1 MYKRHAYAYQFFSF
15 EIKNATKC
23 EEKITLRHV
32 VKNYFLELRS
42 IAARITT
49 VLIFGEVELLLL
61 QKGPYIY
68 LKYILAVWKK
78 QSVNKSI
85 ISYNK

>member
-1 MYKRHAYAYQFFSF
+1 MHMHTNFFCF

-61 QKGPYIY
+61 KKGPYISQVH
-68 LKYILAVWKK
+68 LGSLEKSKVLTKVLLAKK
-78 QSVNKSI
+78 QVKRV
-85 ISYNK
+85 